1 MHSDG
6 TGVLMICR
14 LSLRAAQK
22 WAPSSYTGRRSLLS
36 PQPTRMGL
44 GPRDKDS
51 GNFVLGSEV
60 LGECSTALCLHFTLR
75 KETPPLR
82 GAPRWTPAHILMSS
96 WSLIWHVQAAAL
108 ELGREGLSL
117 GILLWMALVRKAGRE
132 MEMKIKMDIAW
143 TSTERLTK
151 AEVCLFVCLFFDQ
164 MLLERNMQLR
174 KKISPLV
181 IWFSFWTSFCFL
193 FKLRTG
199 VKYCRSH
206 EFLPLMEATS
216 GAFSLG
222 SPLGPSTKGHWFR
235 FSYVTCA
242 GILSPDQ
249 PCHQLEQKQLSIIY
263 ELHLALGHYW
273 TASGEAVCLRS
284 AIWCILYHPL
294 RVTTMTKHNK
304 KHVSRRTE
312 TKHSGFL

>member
-44 GPRDKDS
+44 SPRDKDS

-75 KETPPLR
+75 KETPPLW

-132 MEMKIKMDIAW
+132 MEMKIKMDIAR

-151 AEVCLFVCLFFDQ
+151 AEVFFFCCVFVFGQ

-222 SPLGPSTKGHWFR
+222 SPLGPGQRDIGLDSHMWPVQVSHAQTSLVTSLSRNSFPSYMNSTWLWATTG
-235 FSYVTCA
+235 
-242 GILSPDQ
+242 L
-249 PCHQLEQKQLSIIY
+249 HQEKLF
-263 ELHLALGHYW
+263 ALGVQF
-273 TASGEAVCLRS
+273 G
-284 AIWCILYHPL
+284 
-294 RVTTMTKHNK
+294 
-304 KHVSRRTE
+304 VSFTIP
-312 TKHSGFL
+312 